1 MFCSN
6 CGKQLEDNVAFC
18 PECGTKVAVA
28 ATPVVEEP
36 AAPVAE
42 APVAPVVEEPAAP
55 VAETPVAPV
64 VEDPAAPVAETPVAP
79 VVEKA
84 TETPAVSETPVEKKT
99 EVPVTAP
106 AAPAPQETKKKNKGP
121 IIAIIILALLVIA
134 LGIAIWWLYNDK
146 KQDKDDDWESTE
158 AFADEDEDED
168 DDEEEEPTPE
178 PTEEP
183 TPEPTEEP
191 TPEPTEAPTPE
202 PTEAP
207 TPEPTEEPEVVP
219 TDDPEAEP
227 TDDPEAEPTD
237 DPEVEPSD
245 DTGMWNDPVFD
256 VDTSAYEK
264 CTVYETEMDVSGM
277 LITDTQTVLADGD
290 KVAILIESTTIDLSS
305 IPEDE
310 LSFYAEAYAETYD
323 PLRED
328 APDSVEIVH
337 GLDSNA
343 YRFEM
348 IIYLEDAD
356 LKELSEA
363 GYISLTSGS
372 ADNILFI
379 SYEQTCAGLEAG
391 GYTLVE

>member
-6 CGKQLEDNVAFC
+6 CGKQLEDNIAFC

-36 AAPVAE
+36 VAPVAE
-42 APVAPVVEEPAAP
+42 APVA
-55 VAETPVAPV
+55 
-64 VEDPAAPVAETPVAP
+64 
-79 VVEKA
+79 EKA
-84 TETPAVSETPVEKKT
+84 TETPAVSETPVEKKA
-99 EVPVTAP
+99 EVPVA
-106 AAPAPQETKKKNKGP
+106 AAPVAPTSQEPKKKNKGP
-121 IIAIIILALLVIA
+121 IIAIIILLLLVIA

-168 DDEEEEPTPE
+168 EDEEPTPE
-178 PTEEP
+178 PTEAP
-183 TPEPTEEP
+183 TPEPTEAP

-207 TPEPTEEPEVVP
+207 TPEPTEEPEV
-219 TDDPEAEP
+219 EP

-237 DPEVEPSD
+237 DPEVEPTDDPEVEPSDDPEAEPSD
-245 DTGMWNDPVFD
+245 DTTMWDDPVFD

-264 CTVYETEMDVSGM
+264 CAVYETEMDVSGM
-277 LITDTQTVLADGD
+277 LITDKQTVLADGD
-290 KVAILIESTTIDLSS
+290 IVAILIESTTIDLSS

-310 LSFYAEAYAETYD
+310 LSFYAEVYAETYD
-323 PLRED
+323 PIRED
-328 APDSVEIVH
+328 APDSIEIIH
-337 GLDSNA
+337 GLDGNA

>member
-36 AAPVAE
+36 AASVAE
-42 APVAPVVEEPAAP
+42 APVAPVVEE
-55 VAETPVAPV
+55 
-64 VEDPAAPVAETPVAP
+64 PAAPVAETPVAP

-106 AAPAPQETKKKNKGP
+106 ATPAPQETKKKNKGP

-207 TPEPTEEPEVVP
+207 TPEPTEEPEV
-219 TDDPEAEP
+219 EP

-245 DTGMWNDPVFD
+245 DTGMWDDPVFD

-337 GLDSNA
+337 GLDGNA

>member
-42 APVAPVVEEPAAP
+42 APVAPVVE
-55 VAETPVAPV
+55 
-64 VEDPAAPVAETPVAP
+64 
-79 VVEKA
+79 KA
-84 TETPAVSETPVEKKT
+84 TETPVISATPVEKKA
-99 EVPVTAP
+99 EAPVTAP

-168 DDEEEEPTPE
+168 EDDDEEEEPTPE

-202 PTEAP
+202 PTE
-207 TPEPTEEPEVVP
+207 EPEV
-219 TDDPEAEP
+219 EP

-245 DTGMWNDPVFD
+245 DTGMWDDPVFD

-264 CTVYETEMDVSGM
+264 CTVYETEMDASGM

-337 GLDSNA
+337 GLDGNA

>member
-64 VEDPAAPVAETPVAP
+64 VE
-79 VVEKA
+79 KA

-106 AAPAPQETKKKNKGP
+106 ATPAPQETKKKNKGP

-168 DDEEEEPTPE
+168 EDDDEEEEPTPE

-207 TPEPTEEPEVVP
+207 TPEPTEEPEV
-219 TDDPEAEP
+219 EP

-245 DTGMWNDPVFD
+245 DTGMWDDPVFD

-264 CTVYETEMDVSGM
+264 CTVYETEMDASGM

-310 LSFYAEAYAETYD
+310 LSFYAEAYAETYE

-337 GLDSNA
+337 GLDGNA

>member
-28 ATPVVEEP
+28 AAPVVEP
-36 AAPVAE
+36 AAPVVEPAT
-42 APVAPVVEEPAAP
+42 PVVEPAAP
-55 VAETPVAPV
+55 V
-64 VEDPAAPVAETPVAP
+64 VEPAAP

-84 TETPAVSETPVEKKT
+84 AEAPVVTTPV
-99 EVPVTAP
+99 AP
-106 AAPAPQETKKKNKGP
+106 TSQEPKKKNKGP
-121 IIAIIILALLVIA
+121 VIAIIILAILVIA
-134 LGIAIWWLYNDK
+134 LGIAIWLLYNDK
-146 KQDKDDDWESTE
+146 KQDKDDEWESTE
-158 AFADEDEDED
+158 AVADKDDDEDED
-168 DDEEEEPTPE
+168 EEPTPE

-202 PTEAP
+202 PTEEP
-207 TPEPTEEPEVVP
+207 TPEPTEEPEV
-219 TDDPEAEP
+219 
-227 TDDPEAEPTD
+227 EPTD
-237 DPEVEPSD
+237 DPEVEPTD
-245 DTGMWNDPVFD
+245 DPEVWDDIVFD

-264 CTVYETEMDVSGM
+264 CTVYETEMEVSGM
-277 LITDTQTVLADGD
+277 IITDKQTVIADGD
-290 KVAILIESTTIDLSS
+290 NVAILIESTSIDLSG

-310 LSFYAEAYAETYD
+310 ISLYADLYSETYD
-323 PLRED
+323 PIREE

-337 GLDSNA
+337 GLDGNT
-343 YRFEM
+343 YRFDM

-356 LKELSEA
+356 LKELAEA
-363 GYISLTSGS
+363 GYISLTSG
-372 ADNILFI
+372 NIDTVQFI

>member
-55 VAETPVAPV
+55 VAETPVAPI
-64 VEDPAAPVAETPVAP
+64 VEEPTAPVAETPVAP

-99 EVPVTAP
+99 EVPVT
-106 AAPAPQETKKKNKGP
+106 APAPQETKKKNKGP

-168 DDEEEEPTPE
+168 EDDDEEEEPTPE

-191 TPEPTEAPTPE
+191 TPEPTET
-202 PTEAP
+202 P
-207 TPEPTEEPEVVP
+207 TPEPTEEPEV
-219 TDDPEAEP
+219 EP

-245 DTGMWNDPVFD
+245 DTGMWDDPVFD

-264 CTVYETEMDVSGM
+264 CTVYETEMDASGM

-337 GLDSNA
+337 GLDGNA